1 MRLLPLALAPVL
13 VVSALALSGCEFY
26 TPATP
31 DEIAR
36 ARYVSD
42 APPSITLMS
51 MVNARSGKSAHAGL
65 LINGSEQVL
74 FDPAGTF
81 THPALPRAGDVHY
94 GMTPRYVDYY
104 ERYHA
109 RFDYYVEAQQISVSR
124 AEVDRILANAETH
137 GKSMKMT
144 CALVIAEILHPVP
157 RFADAPSSV
166 YPEALRA
173 YFSAI
178 PGVDIHYVTDSDVG
192 KNKVWERPDPPQG

>member
-1 MRLLPLALAPVL
+1 MRTVLLALAAVL
-13 VVSALALSGCEFY
+13 LLAGCEVY
-26 TPATP
+26 TPASP

-36 ARYVSD
+36 ARYVSPE
-42 APPSITLMS
+42 PPSITLMS
-51 MVNARSGKSAHAGL
+51 MVNARSGRSAHAGL

-81 THPALPRAGDVHY
+81 THPDLPRAGDIHY
-94 GMTPRYVDYY
+94 GMTPRFVDYY

-109 RFDYYVEAQQISVSR
+109 RFDYYVEAQRVPVTR
-124 AEVDRILANAETH
+124 AEADQILANARAH

-144 CALVIAEILHPVP
+144 CALAMAEVLRPVP

-173 YFSAI
+173 WFAAV
-178 PGVDIHYVTDSDVG
+178 PGVDIHFVTDSDVG
-192 KNKVWERPDPPQG
+192 KNNAWELAAPPA

>member
-1 MRLLPLALAPVL
+1 MRSALLALAAIL
-13 VVSALALSGCEFY
+13 ALAGCEFY
-26 TPATP
+26 TPASP

-36 ARYVSD
+36 ARYVSTE
-42 APPSITLMS
+42 PPSITLMS

-65 LINGSEQVL
+65 LINGAEQVL

-81 THPALPRAGDVHY
+81 THPELPRAGDVHF
-94 GMTPRYVDYY
+94 GMTPRFVDYY

-109 RFDYYVEAQQISVSR
+109 RFDYYVEAQQVPVSR
-124 AEVDRILANAETH
+124 AEADRILAAAEAH

-144 CALVIAEILHPVP
+144 CALAIADVLHPVP

-173 YFSAI
+173 YFAGL
-178 PGVDIHYVTDSDVG
+178 PGVEAHLVTDSDVG
-192 KNKVWERPDPPQG
+192 KNNAWEGPGAAPGAPPS

>member
-1 MRLLPLALAPVL
+1 MRSLLLALAAVL
-13 VVSALALSGCEFY
+13 ALAGCEIY
-26 TPATP
+26 TPASP

-36 ARYVSD
+36 ARYVSSE
-42 APPSITLMS
+42 PPSITLMS

-109 RFDYYVEAQQISVSR
+109 RFDYYVEAERVPVTR
-124 AEVDRILANAETH
+124 AEADAILASARAH

-144 CALVIAEILHPVP
+144 CALAIADVLTPIP
-157 RFADAPSSV
+157 RFSDAPSSV

-173 YFSAI
+173 WFAGL

-192 KNKVWERPDPPQG
+192 KNNAWEQPAPPES